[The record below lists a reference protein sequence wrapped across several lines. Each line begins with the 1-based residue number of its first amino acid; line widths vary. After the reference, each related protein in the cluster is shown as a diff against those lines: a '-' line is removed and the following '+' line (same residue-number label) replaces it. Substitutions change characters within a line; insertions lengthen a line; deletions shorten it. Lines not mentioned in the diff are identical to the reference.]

1 MRFRQNARVYTL
13 DGINIGRIDRVVLDP
28 QTKGVSHLVVR
39 KVFLLNEDKVV
50 PVDLVSAVTEK
61 GVTLRGDV
69 SDLEALPLFEEA
81 HYVWATGELPPTAP
95 NDAPPLYWYP
105 PVGSIPP
112 KIEV

>member
-1 MRFRQNARVYTL
+1 M
-13 DGINIGRIDRVVLDP
+13 
-28 QTKGVSHLVVR
+28 
-39 KVFLLNEDKVV
+39 V
-50 PVDLVSAVTEK
+50 PVDLVSAVTET
-61 GVTLRGDV
+61 GITLRGDV

-105 PVGSIPP
+105 PVCSLPP